1 MDIMRE
7 RGRGSWKRII
17 RIRGK
22 YNRGWIRCSLRM
34 NIIGEW
40 REEEGEGAIREGG
53 RRGREGRVELVLIM
67 IRLRK
72 RKKKTTIEVST
83 MDLRDK

>member
-1 MDIMRE
+1 
-7 RGRGSWKRII
+7 
-17 RIRGK
+17 
-22 YNRGWIRCSLRM
+22 M

-40 REEEGEGAIREGG
+40 REEEEEEGEGAIREGG

-67 IRLRK
+67 IRPKRRK
-72 RKKKTTIEVST
+72 RKTTIEVNT